1 MFGGL
6 ISFDD
11 VVVSGVIIRRSL
23 EKVLLDADEL
33 EDDGL
38 VEILCFCDNL
48 RFFFPE
54 RMESGSRERSLVHAL
69 DSDHLDEL

>member
-6 ISFDD
+6 INFDD
-11 VVVSGVIIRRSL
+11 VVVSGVIIRWSL
-23 EKVLLDADEL
+23 ENVSCDDDE
-33 EDDGL
+33 L
-38 VEILCFCDNL
+38 VEILCFCDNF